1 MRCHPQENVQ
11 SPSNLLPVGV
21 SQRDMTDRQRDS
33 TAKFL
38 YDMAKGVGLIAVVG
52 GLVGGQASPSGVAL
66 GLLVMGMLFTGA
78 YWLEG
83 RGR

>member
-1 MRCHPQENVQ
+1 
-11 SPSNLLPVGV
+11 
-21 SQRDMTDRQRDS
+21 MTDRQRDS

-52 GLVGGQASPSGVAL
+52 ALVSGQATASSVVLAVVGMM
-66 GLLVMGMLFTGA
+66 GLFFGA

-83 RGR
+83 RES

>member
-1 MRCHPQENVQ
+1 MNDQ
-11 SPSNLLPVGV
+11 
-21 SQRDMTDRQRDS
+21 QRES

-52 GLVGGQASPSGVAL
+52 GMVSGQANWWGVIV
-66 GLLVMGMLFTGA
+66 GLLATLIFFLSA

-83 RGR
+83 RGG

>member
-1 MRCHPQENVQ
+1 
-11 SPSNLLPVGV
+11 
-21 SQRDMTDRQRDS
+21 MTDRQRDS

>member
-1 MRCHPQENVQ
+1 MNDQ
-11 SPSNLLPVGV
+11 
-21 SQRDMTDRQRDS
+21 QRES

-52 GLVGGQASPSGVAL
+52 GLVSGQTNWRSVML
-66 GLLVMGMLFTGA
+66 GSTAMVVLFFSA

-83 RGR
+83 RQD

>member
-1 MRCHPQENVQ
+1 MNDQ
-11 SPSNLLPVGV
+11 
-21 SQRDMTDRQRDS
+21 QRES

-52 GLVGGQASPSGVAL
+52 GMASGQTNWRSVIV
-66 GLLVMGMLFTGA
+66 GLLATLIFFLSA

-83 RGR
+83 RGG

>member
-1 MRCHPQENVQ
+1 M
-11 SPSNLLPVGV
+11 S
-21 SQRDMTDRQRDS
+21 DRQRES

-52 GLVGGQASPSGVAL
+52 GMVSGQVNWWSVIL
-66 GLLVMGMLFTGA
+66 GLFGMSTFFLMA

-83 RGR
+83 RETNDATTHLL

>member
-1 MRCHPQENVQ
+1 MNDQ
-11 SPSNLLPVGV
+11 
-21 SQRDMTDRQRDS
+21 QRES

-52 GLVGGQASPSGVAL
+52 GMVSGQANWWGVLL
-66 GLLVMGMLFTGA
+66 GLITMSGMFCIA

-83 RGR
+83 KEAE

>member
-1 MRCHPQENVQ
+1 
-11 SPSNLLPVGV
+11 
-21 SQRDMTDRQRDS
+21 MTDRQRDS

-52 GLVGGQASPSGVAL
+52 GMISGQATGSSVLLAVVGMM
-66 GLLVMGMLFTGA
+66 GLFFGA

-83 RGR
+83 RGT

>member
-1 MRCHPQENVQ
+1 
-11 SPSNLLPVGV
+11 
-21 SQRDMTDRQRDS
+21 MTDRQRDS

-52 GLVGGQASPSGVAL
+52 GMVSGQATGSSVVLAVVGMM
-66 GLLVMGMLFTGA
+66 GLFFGA

-83 RGR
+83 RAS

>member
-1 MRCHPQENVQ
+1 M
-11 SPSNLLPVGV
+11 SS
-21 SQRDMTDRQRDS
+21 RQRES

-52 GLVGGQASPSGVAL
+52 GLVSGQAGWWNVIL
-66 GLLVMGMLFTGA
+66 GLIGMSTFFLMA

-83 RGR
+83 REDNDDTTHVL

>member
-1 MRCHPQENVQ
+1 MNDQ
-11 SPSNLLPVGV
+11 
-21 SQRDMTDRQRDS
+21 QRES

-52 GLVGGQASPSGVAL
+52 GLVGGQASWWSVI
-66 GLLVMGMLFTGA
+66 MGMIGMSTFFMLA

-83 RGR
+83 REDNKDGTTHVL

>member
-1 MRCHPQENVQ
+1 
-11 SPSNLLPVGV
+11 
-21 SQRDMTDRQRDS
+21 MTDRQRDS

-52 GLVGGQASPSGVAL
+52 GTVSGQATASSVVLAVVGMM
-66 GLLVMGMLFTGA
+66 GLFFGA

-83 RGR
+83 RES